1 MSASLSL
8 TSGKTKRRKLLRP
21 LPNSFFAR
29 VENHPAFFL
38 AGLEFVTELAAHPM
52 HCLAS
57 QLCLQHLEGM
67 FCCRVLS
74 QAHVRDWN
82 VYGYDVVLRQ
92 CRAVIMRAAL
102 SKLLVQRLMIN
113 FQGACCVRK
122 PLNLAKH
129 ILSRRHFLGRF
140 KNQQECLFQ
149 EGHKLY
155 GEEHY
160 VEAAK
165 RWGQAALL
173 EHKASHA
180 YLSTML
186 VDGKPGLPR
195 NYERA
200 FELATHGARMGCA
213 HSKGALGIFYQSA
226 FGGVAEDCPTA
237 FALGSESAVAGSCFG
252 QYVVG
257 AAFHWGLGVEH
268 DQTEAARWYRLAAA
282 QGHSGA
288 QYGLG
293 DILEYGGQNAQDMTE
308 AVQWYGLAAAQGD
321 ADAQFKMGYM
331 LHYGQGV
338 QENETEAERWY
349 RLAALQGHSIAKKK
363 LKGLTAKK
371 LKVSAGSALGS
382 ASSPGR
388 AHCLRR
394 LR

>member
-1 MSASLSL
+1 
-8 TSGKTKRRKLLRP
+8 
-21 LPNSFFAR
+21 
-29 VENHPAFFL
+29 
-38 AGLEFVTELAAHPM
+38 
-52 HCLAS
+52 
-57 QLCLQHLEGM
+57 
-67 FCCRVLS
+67 
-74 QAHVRDWN
+74 
-82 VYGYDVVLRQ
+82 
-92 CRAVIMRAAL
+92 MRAAL
-102 SKLLVQRLMIN
+102 SKLLVQRLMMN
-113 FQGACCVRK
+113 FQGACCVRN

-155 GEEHY
+155 GEGHY

-173 EHKASHA
+173 EHMASHA

-186 VDGKPGLPR
+186 VGGKPGLPR
-195 NYERA
+195 NHKRA
-200 FELATHGARMGCA
+200 FELATRGASTGCA
-213 HSKGALGIFYQSA
+213 DSKGALGIFYQSG
-226 FGGVAEDCPTA
+226 FGVAENCPTA
-237 FALGSESAVAGSCFG
+237 FALGSESADAGSCFG

-257 AAFHWGLGVEH
+257 AAFHWGSGVSR
-268 DQTEAARWYRLAAA
+268 DKTEAARWYRLAAA

-293 DILEYGGQNAQDMTE
+293 DILEYGGHDAQDMTE
-308 AVQWYGLAAAQGD
+308 AVEWYGLAAAQGD

-331 LHYGQGV
+331 LQYGQGV
-338 QENETEAERWY
+338 QENEAEAERWY

-363 LKGLTAKK
+363 LKGFTAKK

-388 AHCLRR
+388 AHSLRR

>member
-1 MSASLSL
+1 
-8 TSGKTKRRKLLRP
+8 
-21 LPNSFFAR
+21 
-29 VENHPAFFL
+29 
-38 AGLEFVTELAAHPM
+38 
-52 HCLAS
+52 
-57 QLCLQHLEGM
+57 
-67 FCCRVLS
+67 
-74 QAHVRDWN
+74 
-82 VYGYDVVLRQ
+82 
-92 CRAVIMRAAL
+92 VIMRAAL
-102 SKLLVQRLMIN
+102 SKLLVQRLMMN
-113 FQGACCVRK
+113 FQGACCARN

-173 EHKASHA
+173 EHMASHA

-186 VDGKPGLPR
+186 FDGKPGLPM
-195 NYERA
+195 NKERA

-213 HSKGALGIFYQSA
+213 HSKGALGNFYQS
-226 FGGVAEDCPTA
+226 GYGIGVAEDYPTA
-237 FALGSESAVAGSCFG
+237 FALGSESAEAGSCFG

-257 AAFHWGLGVEH
+257 AAFHWGLGVVR
-268 DQTEAARWYRLAAA
+268 DKTEAARWYRLAAA
-282 QGHSGA
+282 QGHPGA

-308 AVQWYGLAAAQGD
+308 AVEWYGLAAAQGD

-363 LKGLTAKK
+363 LKGLTAK
-371 LKVSAGSALGS
+371 V
-382 ASSPGR
+382 
-388 AHCLRR
+388 LRR
-394 LR
+394 TKQRL

>member
-1 MSASLSL
+1 MSARLNL
-8 TSGKTKRRKLLRP
+8 TSGYKSSRRRLVPLR
-21 LPNSFFAR
+21 NSFIAR
-29 VENHPAFFL
+29 VQDHPALFL
-38 AGLEFVTELAAHPM
+38 AGPEFVTELAAHPM

-57 QLCLQHLEGM
+57 QHCLQRLEGM
-67 FCCRVLS
+67 FCFRVLS
-74 QAHVRDWN
+74 QTHVRDWN

-92 CRAVIMRAAL
+92 CWAVIMRAAL
-102 SKLLVQRLMIN
+102 SKLLVQRLIIN
-113 FQGACCVRK
+113 FQGACCARN

-173 EHKASHA
+173 EHMASHA

-186 VDGKPGLPR
+186 FDGKPGLPK
-195 NYERA
+195 NKKRA

-213 HSKGALGIFYQSA
+213 HSKGALGIFYQSGL
-226 FGGVAEDCPTA
+226 GGVAEDCPTA
-237 FALGSESAVAGSCFG
+237 FALGSESAEAGSCFG

-308 AVQWYGLAAAQGD
+308 AVEWYGLAAKQGD

-349 RLAALQGHSIAKKK
+349 RLAALQGYSIAKKK
-363 LKGLTAKK
+363 LKGFSVKN
-371 LKVSAGSALGS
+371 LKGFTDV
-382 ASSPGR
+382 
-388 AHCLRR
+388 
-394 LR
+394 

>member
-1 MSASLSL
+1 MSARLNL
-8 TSGKTKRRKLLRP
+8 TSGYKSSRRRLVPLR
-21 LPNSFFAR
+21 NSFIAR
-29 VENHPAFFL
+29 VQDHPALFL
-38 AGLEFVTELAAHPM
+38 AGPEFVTELAAHRM

-57 QLCLQHLEGM
+57 QHCLQRLEGM
-67 FCCRVLS
+67 FCFRVLS
-74 QAHVRDWN
+74 QTHVRDWN

-92 CRAVIMRAAL
+92 CWAVIMRAAL
-102 SKLLVQRLMIN
+102 SKLLVQRLIMN
-113 FQGACCVRK
+113 FQGACCARN

-173 EHKASHA
+173 EHMASHA

-186 VDGKPGLPR
+186 VGGKPGLPR
-195 NYERA
+195 NHERA

-213 HSKGALGIFYQSA
+213 HSKGALGIFYQSGL
-226 FGGVAEDCPTA
+226 GGVAEDCPTA
-237 FALGSESAVAGSCFG
+237 FALGSKSAEAGSCFG

-257 AAFHWGLGVEH
+257 AAFHWGLGVER
-268 DQTEAARWYRLAAA
+268 DKTEAARWYRLAAA

-308 AVQWYGLAAAQGD
+308 AVEWYGLAAKQGD

-338 QENETEAERWY
+338 QENDTEAERWY
-349 RLAALQGHSIAKKK
+349 RLAALQGHSIAQKK

-371 LKVSAGSALGS
+371 LKAA
-382 ASSPGR
+382 AAATP
-388 AHCLRR
+388 
-394 LR
+394 

>member
-1 MSASLSL
+1 MSAFLNV
-8 TSGKTKRRKLLRP
+8 TSGKRKSKRRLVS
-21 LPNSFFAR
+21 LPNSFIAR
-29 VENHPAFFL
+29 VEDHPALFL
-38 AGLEFVTELAAHPM
+38 AGPEFVTELAAHPM

-57 QLCLQHLEGM
+57 QHCLQRLEGM
-67 FCCRVLS
+67 FCFRVLS
-74 QAHVRDWN
+74 QAHVRDLN
-82 VYGYDVVLRQ
+82 IYGFDVVLRQ
-92 CRAVIMRAAL
+92 CRALIMRAAL
-102 SKLLVQRLMIN
+102 SKLLVQRLIMN
-113 FQGACCVRK
+113 FQGACCARN

-155 GEEHY
+155 GQEHY

-173 EHKASHA
+173 EHMASHA
-180 YLSTML
+180 YLSIML
-186 VDGKPGLPR
+186 VGGKPGLPR
-195 NYERA
+195 NHERA

-213 HSKGALGIFYQSA
+213 HSKGALGIFYQNG
-226 FGGVAEDCPTA
+226 FGGVAEDCSTA
-237 FALGSESAVAGSCFG
+237 FALGSESAEAGSCFG

-257 AAFHWGLGVEH
+257 AAFHWGLGVER
-268 DQTEAARWYRLAAA
+268 DKTEAARWYRLAAA

-293 DILEYGGQNAQDMTE
+293 DILEYGVQNAQEMTE
-308 AVQWYGLAAAQGD
+308 AVEWYGLAAKQGD

-338 QENETEAERWY
+338 QENMTEAERWY

-371 LKVSAGSALGS
+371 LKAA
-382 ASSPGR
+382 AAATP
-388 AHCLRR
+388 
-394 LR
+394 

>member
-1 MSASLSL
+1 
-8 TSGKTKRRKLLRP
+8 
-21 LPNSFFAR
+21 
-29 VENHPAFFL
+29 
-38 AGLEFVTELAAHPM
+38 
-52 HCLAS
+52 
-57 QLCLQHLEGM
+57 
-67 FCCRVLS
+67 
-74 QAHVRDWN
+74 
-82 VYGYDVVLRQ
+82 
-92 CRAVIMRAAL
+92 MRAAL

-113 FQGACCVRK
+113 FQGACCVRN

-173 EHKASHA
+173 EHMASHA

-186 VDGKPGLPR
+186 VGGKPGLPR
-195 NYERA
+195 NHERA

-213 HSKGALGIFYQSA
+213 HSKGALGIFYQSG
-226 FGGVAEDCPTA
+226 FGGVAEDYPTA
-237 FALGSESAVAGSCFG
+237 FALGSESAEAGSCFG

-257 AAFHWGLGVEH
+257 AAFHWGLGVER
-268 DQTEAARWYRLAAA
+268 DKTEAARWYRLAAA

-293 DILEYGGQNAQDMTE
+293 DILEYGVQIAQEMTE
-308 AVQWYGLAAAQGD
+308 AVEWYGLAAKQGD

-338 QENETEAERWY
+338 QENMTEAERWY

-371 LKVSAGSALGS
+371 LKAA
-382 ASSPGR
+382 AAATP
-388 AHCLRR
+388 
-394 LR
+394 